1 MNINII
7 VAASKNHVIGLD
19 NTIPWRC
26 PSDLKR
32 FKKLTKG
39 HHILMGRKTFESLPD
54 LLPNRTHLIITRD
67 LNPISLDEN
76 TMYFNSIL
84 DAINYAYYNN
94 EEELFI
100 IGGGEIYKQ
109 CINICNKIYFT
120 IIDCNIKGDSYFKFN
135 EDDFLLQTKEFIV
148 KDDAGDEFDSQ
159 FFIYEKI

>member
-76 TMYFNSIL
+76 AMYFNSIL

-109 CINICNKIYFT
+109 CINICNKICITVYV
-120 IIDCNIKGDSYFKFN
+120 I
-135 EDDFLLQTKEFIV
+135 
-148 KDDAGDEFDSQ
+148 
-159 FFIYEKI
+159 

>member
-1 MNINII
+1 
-7 VAASKNHVIGLD
+7 
-19 NTIPWRC
+19 
-26 PSDLKR
+26 
-32 FKKLTKG
+32 
-39 HHILMGRKTFESLPD
+39 MGRKTFESLPG
-54 LLPNRTHLIITRD
+54 LLPNRTHLIITKD
-67 LNPISLDEN
+67 LNTISLDEN

-109 CINICNKIYFT
+109 CVNICNKIYLT

-148 KDDAGDEFDSQ
+148 KDDAGDDYDSQ

>member
-39 HHILMGRKTFESLPD
+39 HHILMGRKTFESLPG
-54 LLPNRTHLIITRD
+54 LLPNRTHLIITKD
-67 LNPISLDEN
+67 LNTISLDEN

-109 CINICNKIYFT
+109 CVNICNKIYLT

-148 KDDAGDEFDSQ
+148 KDDAGDDYDSQ